1 MQKAVKHA
9 REGKGPSIVEC
20 KTYRHHGHNGSDPGT
35 YRPPEEVEAW
45 KARDPLI
52 LFRDKGYLSFGVA
65 AEICA
70 AIQDEVFY
78 DLDAPIQRLCAPD
91 VSIPFSPALEKLVVP
106 NENTILAA
114 VEKLL

>member
-1 MQKAVKHA
+1 MLFRSNDVETVYKTMQKAVKHA

-52 LFRDKGYLSFGVA
+52 LFRDKGYLTEKERKEIEDKVEQEVQAACKFA
-65 AEICA
+65 AE
-70 AIQDEVFY
+70 
-78 DLDAPIQRLCAPD
+78 
-91 VSIPFSPALEKLVVP
+91 SPYPEASELMDD
-106 NENTILAA
+106 IFCD
-114 VEKLL
+114 